1 MTATDIMLHL
11 QNLGQESYKKILLK
25 HGICEPLYGVKIE
38 ELKKIAKKEKDGYA
52 LSLELWDTGIYDA
65 RYLAGLLTEPT
76 KMLPADLQHWA
87 ETANA
92 PVLRESTV
100 AWVASES
107 LHGWAK
113 AMEWIGTGNA
123 DLSSSGWATLG
134 DLVAITSD
142 AALDIIALGTLLE
155 RAAATIHQ
163 SANREKLTQ
172 NGFIIAVGTYV
183 KPLHAA
189 ALAAAARVGKVT
201 ADMGDTACKIPDAA
215 EYISKAV
222 AKNTVGKKRKSARC
236 L

>member
-1 MTATDIMLHL
+1 MTATDIMLQL

-25 HGICEPLYGVKIE
+25 HGIVEPLYGVKIE
-38 ELKKIAKKEKDGYA
+38 ELKKMAKKEKNGYP

-76 KMLPADLQHWA
+76 KMRPADLQHWA

-107 LHGWAK
+107 LHGWH
-113 AMEWIGTGNA
+113 MGLEWIGSGNA

-134 DLVAITSD
+134 DLVAITDD
-142 AALDIIALGTLLE
+142 AALDIPAVGALLD

-163 SANREKLTQ
+163 SENREKLTQ
-172 NGFIIAVGTYV
+172 NGFIIAVGTYI
-183 KPLHAA
+183 KPLHEA
-189 ALAAAARVGKVT
+189 ALAAAAKVGKVT

-215 EYISKAV
+215 EYIGKAI